1 MRVLLAGATGA
12 IGRPLTRAL
21 LDGGHQVLALARTD
35 RSAAT
40 VRGLGAEPVRADAL
54 DRDGLLRA
62 LEGVSADAVIH
73 QLTALKAPKRTLT
86 ADDPGNVL
94 RERGTANLLEAAG
107 TVGAARFL
115 TQSLVLGYGYR
126 DHGDRVLTEEDPF
139 GVRGG
144 NVADHVITGLLE
156 AEGRLFDAGH
166 VTGCALRYG
175 VFYGPGTWFDP
186 TPGSR
191 ATPVPAGG
199 GGVVPW
205 VHVED
210 AAAATVAALEH
221 GRAGEAY
228 NIVDGRPSTWGELG
242 AARSAAAGGRGVRLP
257 GWALRMMVPYLGALM
272 LDTRLRVSGAKAARE
287 LGWTPLHR
295 DHRAGMG
302 VA

>member
-21 LDGGHQVLALARTD
+21 VRGGHEVLALARTEGA
-35 RSAAT
+35 AAT

-54 DRDGLLRA
+54 DRDGLMRA
-62 LEGVSADAVIH
+62 LDGRAADAVIH

-86 ADDPGNVL
+86 ADDPSNLL
-94 RERGTANLLEAAG
+94 RERGTAHLLEAAG
-107 TVGAARFL
+107 CLGAGTFV

-126 DHGDRVLTEEDPF
+126 DHGERFLTEQDPF

-156 AEGRLFDAGH
+156 AEGQAFAAGH
-166 VTGCALRYG
+166 VAGIALRYG

-191 ATPVPAGG
+191 SIPVPIGG

-210 AAAATVAALEH
+210 AAEATVAALEH
-221 GRAGEAY
+221 GRAGQAY
-228 NIVDGRPSTWGELG
+228 NIVDDRPSSWGELAG
-242 AARSAAAGGRGVRLP
+242 ARGGRQIRLP
-257 GWALRMMVPYLGALM
+257 GWALRLTVPYLGALM
-272 LDTRLRVSGAKAARE
+272 LDTRLRVSHDKATRE
-287 LGWTPLHR
+287 LGWNPRYR
-295 DHRAGMG
+295 DHRAGM
-302 VA
+302 AAARPAR

>member
-21 LDGGHQVLALARTD
+21 IRGGHEVLALARTD
-35 RSAAT
+35 GSAAA
-40 VRGLGAEPVRADAL
+40 VRALGAEPVRADAL

-62 LEGVSADAVIH
+62 LDGLAADAVIH
-73 QLTALKAPKRTLT
+73 QLTALKRPKRTLT

-94 RERGTANLLEAAG
+94 RARGTANLLEAAG
-107 TVGAARFL
+107 ALGAGRFL
-115 TQSLVLGYGYR
+115 TQSLVLGYGYH
-126 DHGDRVLTEEDPF
+126 DHGDRFVTEEDPF

-144 NVADHVITGLLE
+144 GVADHVITGLLE
-156 AEGRLFDAGH
+156 AEGRLFSAGH
-166 VTGCALRYG
+166 VAGTALRYG

-191 ATPVPAGG
+191 ATPVPMGG

-210 AAAATVAALEH
+210 AAEATVAALTR

-228 NIVDGRPSTWGELG
+228 NIADDRPSHWGELA
-242 AARSAAAGGRGVRLP
+242 AARGGRRLLLP
-257 GWALRMMVPYLGALM
+257 GWALRLMVPYLGALM
-272 LDTRLRVSGAKAARE
+272 LDTRLRVSHAKATRE
-287 LGWTPLHR
+287 LGWTPR
-295 DHRAGMG
+295 YPDHRAGMRAG
-302 VA
+302 

>member
-21 LDGGHQVLALARTD
+21 VGSGHRVLALARTD
-35 RSAAT
+35 RSAAI

-62 LEGVSADAVIH
+62 LDGIKADAVIH

-86 ADDPGNVL
+86 ADDPSNLL
-94 RERGTANLLEAAG
+94 RAQGTANLLEAAG

-126 DHGDRVLTEEDPF
+126 DHGDRLLTEEDPF

-156 AEGRLFDAGH
+156 AEDRLFDARH
-166 VTGCALRYG
+166 VAGCALRYG

-191 ATPVPAGG
+191 TIPVPVGG

-205 VHVED
+205 IHVDD
-210 AAAATVAALEH
+210 ASEATVAALER
-221 GRAGEAY
+221 GRAGQAY
-228 NIVDGRPSTWGELG
+228 NIVDDGPSTWGELSDAR
-242 AARSAAAGGRGVRLP
+242 AASGGGRQVRLP
-257 GWALRMMVPYLGALM
+257 GWTLRLMVPYLGALM
-272 LDTRLRVSGAKAARE
+272 LDTRLRVSHAKATRE
-287 LGWTPLHR
+287 LGWTPRHAT
-295 DHRAGMG
+295 HRAGLG
-302 VA
+302 LA

>member
-21 LDGGHQVLALARTD
+21 LDGGHQVLALARGD
-35 RSAAT
+35 GSAAI

-62 LEGVSADAVIH
+62 LDGVSADAVIH
-73 QLTALKAPKRTLT
+73 QLTALKSPKRKLT
-86 ADDPGNVL
+86 ADDPSNVL
-94 RERGTANLLEAAG
+94 RERGTTNLLEAADA
-107 TVGAARFL
+107 VGAARFL

-126 DHGDRVLTEEDPF
+126 DHGDRFLTEEDPF

-144 NVADHVITGLLE
+144 TIADHVITGLSE
-156 AEGRLFDAGH
+156 AEGRLFEARH
-166 VTGCALRYG
+166 VAGCALRYG
-175 VFYGPGTWFDP
+175 VFHGPGTWFDP

-191 ATPVPAGG
+191 GVPVPVGG

-210 AAAATVAALEH
+210 AASATVAALEH

-228 NIVDGRPSTWGELG
+228 NIVDDRPSTWGELA
-242 AARSAAAGGRGVRLP
+242 AARSAATGGRAVRLP

-287 LGWTPLHR
+287 LGWTPRHR